1 MYRKHNLADSEE
13 AQDAMATRRT
23 LRPAQSQVA
32 DSYEHKTADSPMR
45 PDVGTQAQFKKRK
58 PPKTYSYDTS
68 LDPALSWD
76 ESSGSRGLGEWLLG
90 RITDAA
96 RLPAPHRFAEPQR
109 LTGAD
114 GKTLAT
120 VIGLEDAVEQLK
132 AIERPFLNWAGK
144 AERLSFDVPTLP
156 LFIHERLSTKAILA
170 TLKGH
175 KREGVDLQIDLF
187 GDPRHSIVEQSLRAY
202 EHRDRWVNRMILGD
216 SLAVMNSLV
225 EYEGMRGQ
233 VQMIYMDPPYGV
245 KFGSNFQPFVRKR
258 DVTHNDDEDM
268 TREPEMVQAY
278 RDTWELGLHSYLT
291 YLRDRLLL
299 ARELLTPSGSVFV
312 QISDENLHHVRE
324 VIDEVFGQSN
334 CCAVITFK
342 KTGGQ
347 SSTLISGVCDY
358 ILWYARDRERAKYR
372 ELFFVKK
379 PGEEGAKQYNWIETE
394 DGFRRAMSPGET
406 VENLPDKARI
416 FQPYP
421 LVSMGSSAKDTPF
434 VWSEKTFYPSP
445 NRHWSVTN
453 VGLEKIAAA
462 SRLLAIG
469 NTLRFVNYLEDYPV
483 TPLTNLWTDTQTSGF
498 ASDKFY
504 VVQTLPEV
512 IARCVLMTTD
522 PGDLVIDPTCG
533 SGTTAYVSEQWGRR
547 WITIDTSRV
556 PLALARQRL
565 LTATFSWY
573 ELVDENRGP
582 AGGFVYKR
590 KQNKKGEE
598 VGGIVPHV
606 TLKSIANNEPPD
618 EEILVDRPEEDK
630 KTVRVTGAFCVE
642 ATIPTAADLEGMNAN
657 PEAENVQAAHE
668 ETTESFTDR
677 MLEILRRSPLLR
689 LPGNR
694 NVELT
699 NIRKPAKSLSL
710 QAEALVAATAEG
722 QDATIADA
730 ADEALEASGG
740 LLDGLTK
747 RPVAFIFGPENGA
760 VSERLVYEAAREA
773 CAKNYTHLYVI
784 GFAIHPN
791 ARQLVENAEQMI
803 GIRAT
808 YVQMTPDVLMGDLLK
823 NMRSS
828 QIFSV
833 CGLPEVELRL
843 RADGKYE
850 VELMGLDVF
859 DPATMESSHEK
870 GDDVPAWFLDTDYN
884 GLCFHVSQ
892 AFFPRTSAWEGLKK
906 ALKADYEATVWD
918 HLAGTVSAP
927 FEPNGHREIAV
938 KVIDDRG
945 NELMVTRKVAEAKK
959 TR

>member
-1 MYRKHNLADSEE
+1 MAPRKSGT
-13 AQDAMATRRT
+13 TR
-23 LRPAQSQVA
+23 PSQSQTA
-32 DSYEHKTADSPMR
+32 DSYQHKTADSPMR

-58 PPKTYSYDTS
+58 PPKTYRYDTS
-68 LDPALSWD
+68 LDPTLSWD
-76 ESSGSRGLGEWLLG
+76 AGNGSRGLGEWLLA
-90 RITDAA
+90 RIVEAS
-96 RLPAPHRFAEPQR
+96 RLPAPHRYSEPQR
-109 LTGAD
+109 LAGAD
-114 GKTLAT
+114 GNTLAT
-120 VIGLEDAVEQLK
+120 VRGLEDAVEQLK
-132 AIERPFLNWAGK
+132 TIERPFLNWAGK

-156 LFIHERLSTKAILA
+156 LFIHERLSTKAILE

-175 KREGVDLQIDLF
+175 KREGVDSQLDLF
-187 GDPRHSIVEQSLRAY
+187 GDPGHSIVEQSLRAY

-233 VQMIYMDPPYGV
+233 VQMIYIDPPYGV

-324 VIDEVFGQSN
+324 VMDEIFGCQN
-334 CCAVITFK
+334 MCGLVAFK
-342 KTGGQ
+342 KT
-347 SSTLISGVCDY
+347 SSSSGNLLASVSDY
-358 ILWYARDRERAKYR
+358 LLWYARDHEHVKYHSLFLKKEAGEVGGTQYTWAELPDGSRVSFGSVERLLSEAPAGSRIFRQDNLTSQRPAQDGDVRE
-372 ELFFVKK
+372 FVF
-379 PGEEGAKQYNWIETE
+379 EGARFT
-394 DGFRRAMSPGET
+394 PGRGT
-406 VENLPDKARI
+406 FKTDLGGLENLARSRR
-416 FQPYP
+416 
-421 LVSMGSSAKDTPF
+421 L
-434 VWSEKTFYPSP
+434 
-445 NRHWSVTN
+445 
-453 VGLEKIAAA
+453 IA
-462 SRLLAIG
+462 LG
-469 NTLRFVNYLEDYPV
+469 NTLAYIRYLDDFPVFPISNVWEDTAISGFSAEKLYAV
-483 TPLTNLWTDTQTSGF
+483 QTSP
-498 ASDKFY
+498 K
-504 VVQTLPEV
+504 V
-512 IARCVLMTTD
+512 IERCTLMTTD
-522 PGDLVIDPTCG
+522 PGDLVLDPTCG
-533 SGTTAYVSEQWGRR
+533 SGTTAYVAEQWGRR

-565 LTATFSWY
+565 LTATFPWY
-573 ELVDENRGP
+573 ELVDETRGP
-582 AGGFVYKR
+582 AGGFVYRR
-590 KQNKKGEE
+590 KQNRKGEE

-606 TLKSIANNEPPD
+606 TLKSIANNEPSE
-618 EEILVDRPEEDK
+618 EEILVDRPEEDS
-630 KTVRVTGAFCVE
+630 KTTRVTGPFCVE
-642 ATIPTAADLEGMNAN
+642 ATIPTAADLMGMSEH

-668 ETTESFTDR
+668 ETPESFTDR
-677 MLEILRRSPLLR
+677 MMEILRRSPILH

-694 NVELT
+694 TVELT

-722 QDATIADA
+722 QDATLTDA
-730 ADEALEASGG
+730 ASEALEASGG
-740 LLDGLTK
+740 LLGGLTK
-747 RPVAFIFGPENGA
+747 RPVAFVFGPENGA
-760 VSERLVYEAAREA
+760 VSEKLVYEAAREA
-773 CAKNYTHLYVI
+773 HAKNYTHLYVI

-791 ARQLVENAEQMI
+791 ARQLVEQAEHVME
-803 GIRAT
+803 IRAT

-833 CGLPEVELRL
+833 CGLPEVDLR
-843 RADGKYE
+843 RRTDGKYE

-859 DPATMESSHEK
+859 DPATMEAGHQR

-927 FEPNGHREIAV
+927 FEPNGHGEIAV

-945 NELMVTRKVAEAKK
+945 NELMVTRKIADAGKAS
-959 TR
+959 

>member
-1 MYRKHNLADSEE
+1 MAPRKK
-13 AQDAMATRRT
+13 AT
-23 LRPAQSQVA
+23 RPAQTQLA
-32 DSYEHKTADSPMR
+32 ESYEHKTADSPMR

-58 PPKTYSYDTS
+58 QPKTYRYDTS

-76 ESSGSRGLGEWLLG
+76 EGNGNRGLGEWLLA
-90 RITDAA
+90 RISEAA
-96 RLPAPHRFAEPQR
+96 KLPAPHRFAEPQR

-114 GKTLAT
+114 GKTMAT
-120 VIGLEDAVEQLK
+120 VHGLEDAVEQLK

-144 AERLSFDVPTLP
+144 AERLSFDVPTMP
-156 LFIHERLSTKAILA
+156 LFIHERLSTKAILE

-175 KREGVDLQIDLF
+175 KREGVDAQLDLF
-187 GDPRHSIVEQSLRAY
+187 GDPRHSIVDQALRAY

-299 ARELLTPSGSVFV
+299 ARELLSPSGSVFV

-324 VIDEVFGQSN
+324 LMDEIFGEEQI
-334 CCAVITFK
+334 CAVIPFN

-347 SSTLISGVCDY
+347 ADALLPSIADY
-358 ILWYARDRERAKYR
+358 LLWYARDKQHVKYNQLFLQKERGGTGSGEYSWV
-372 ELFFVKK
+372 EL
-379 PGEEGAKQYNWIETE
+379 PGGERRRLTKEESDNTGLLPEGARFFIPDNLTSADVSSTGTFEYEYESELYFPKGGHWKTTQAGLDRLTAE
-394 DGFRRAMSPGET
+394 RRLIVQG
-406 VENLPDKARI
+406 V
-416 FQPYP
+416 
-421 LVSMGSSAKDTPF
+421 
-434 VWSEKTFYPSP
+434 
-445 NRHWSVTN
+445 
-453 VGLEKIAAA
+453 
-462 SRLLAIG
+462 
-469 NTLRFVNYLEDYPV
+469 TLRYVRYFDDFSVSPISNV
-483 TPLTNLWTDTQTSGF
+483 WTDTAARGWFEQ
-498 ASDKFY
+498 KLY
-504 VVQTLPEV
+504 VVQTV
-512 IARCVLMTTD
+512 QKVVQRCILMTTA
-522 PGDLVIDPTCG
+522 PGDLVLDPTCG
-533 SGTTAYVSEQWGRR
+533 SGTTAYVAEQWGRR

-565 LTATFSWY
+565 LTATFPWY

-582 AGGFVYKR
+582 AGGFVYKQ
-590 KQNKKGEE
+590 KQNRNGDE
-598 VGGIVPHV
+598 VGGIVPHI
-606 TLKSIANNEPPD
+606 TLKSIANNELAD
-618 EEILVDRPEEDK
+618 EEILVDRPEQDT
-630 KTVRVTGAFCVE
+630 KTTRVTGPFCVE
-642 ATIPTAADLEGMNAN
+642 ATIPTAADLIGMSEN

-668 ETTESFTDR
+668 ETAESFTDR

-722 QDATIADA
+722 QDATLADA

-740 LLDGLTK
+740 LLGGLTK

-760 VSERLVYEAAREA
+760 VSEKLVYEAAREA
-773 CAKNYTHLYVI
+773 HAKNYTHLYVI

-843 RADGKYE
+843 RADGMYE
-850 VELMGLDVF
+850 VELLGLDVF

-870 GDDVPAWFLDTDYN
+870 GDDVPAWFLDSDYN

-927 FEPNGHREIAV
+927 FEPNGHGEIAV

-945 NELMVTRKVAEAKK
+945 NELMVTRKVAEVKVMK
-959 TR
+959 